1 MAAAVQLW
9 ILAAAAA
16 LSTSHGPHTKTHRD
30 PASNGAP
37 PATTSPKQECF
48 EGFDN
53 FDECWQKIEELT
65 AFYPEA
71 VLLGSS
77 DC

>member
-16 LSTSHGPHTKTHRD
+16 LSTAHGPHTKTHRD

-37 PATTSPKQECF
+37 PATASPKQECF

-53 FDECWQKIEELT
+53 SLT
-65 AFYPEA
+65 
-71 VLLGSS
+71 
-77 DC
+77 